1 MHRTNLLLSDENI
14 LLSQFSTR
22 LAVMSSTKRTSLTVG
37 QKIRVTIEKV
47 AHGGHF
53 IARYEGA
60 VIFVRHGIPG
70 EECDIEIT
78 STGSSFNRADVIEVI
93 SPSSDR
99 VSAPCR
105 FAHRSGCGGCDFQ
118 HISLSRQRNLKSD
131 VITEQFARI
140 AKMDIEVLV
149 EEVSGPLGWRT
160 RCAAVTTKA
169 GALGFYQARSHK
181 IIPVDDCRILVP
193 EMKFSELAKRG
204 AKGDQRIEI
213 TISNTGERTIATAL
227 SGDESPLR
235 ISDGPDTAHYTVGEN
250 SFEVSQKSFWQS
262 HKDAPR
268 VLTDAVLLYAQLREG
283 DHVLDLYGGVGL
295 FAASFLTAIGESGSV
310 DIVEGSKSA
319 TADAARNFAGKE
331 NVHIYTGDVARL
343 ITRFSS
349 ADVIVLDPPREGAG
363 KDVIGHCAQ
372 LKPRAIV
379 YVACDPA
386 ALARDTGYLRDAG
399 YQLESMR
406 AFDLFPMTHHIESVA
421 KFVPHKVS

>member
-1 MHRTNLLLSDENI
+1 
-14 LLSQFSTR
+14 
-22 LAVMSSTKRTSLTVG
+22 MSSPQRGTLEVG

-53 IARYEGA
+53 IARFEGA

-78 STGSSFNRADVIEVI
+78 STGSSFNRADVVEVI
-93 SPSSDR
+93 APSSDR

-118 HISLSRQRNLKSD
+118 HISLSRQRELKSD
-131 VITEQFARI
+131 VITEQFSRI
-140 AKMDIEVLV
+140 AKMDLVVEV
-149 EEVSGPLGWRT
+149 EEVSAPLGWRT
-160 RCAAVTTKA
+160 RCSAVTTKV

-193 EMKFSELAKRG
+193 EMRYSELAQRG
-204 AKGDQRIEI
+204 AKGEQRIEI
-213 TISNTGERTIATAL
+213 SYSNTGERTIATANVR
-227 SGDESPLR
+227 DESPLR
-235 ISDGPDTAHYTVGEN
+235 LSDGPEISHYNVGGN

-268 VLTDAVLLYAQLREG
+268 ILTEAVLAFAQLREG

-319 TADAARNFAGKE
+319 TADAARNFAGKT
-331 NVHIYTGDVARL
+331 NVQIHTGDVARL
-343 ITRFSS
+343 ITRFSV

-363 KDVIGHCAQ
+363 KDVAAHCAQ
-372 LKPRAIV
+372 LKPRSII

-399 YQLESMR
+399 YQLETMR

-421 KFVPHKVS
+421 KFVPIKVS